1 MSREKELVKNS
12 FIISIGTFLPKLVSL
27 VTLPIVSAGLTK
39 AEYGTYDLITTMV
52 SCVMPFIT
60 LQIHTAAFRFL
71 VDARNNKLE
80 TEKIVSSLLFYIVSV
95 SAVALVAV
103 FFILQ
108 KLPVLMRLMIC
119 LYFFLDAFVFA
130 MRQVVRGISKNVV
143 YSVSTVVQALIEMA
157 LVVVSIKFA
166 NMGLIGLLLSFNIAF
181 LASNAVLMI
190 GGKLFSYVKISRISK
205 DEVIRMLKYSWPL
218 VPTVLSD
225 WVLSISDRTVI
236 TAFIGIEA
244 TAVYGIA
251 NKIPALLNLVKTTFT
266 YAWQENAS
274 LSSESSD
281 KAEYYTSVFYS
292 IKNIAVGATAML
304 IAGTPI
310 LFRIFIKGDYAEAYP
325 QIPILFLGFFFS
337 LLSAFYGGI
346 YIANKKTVSMG
357 VTTFVAALINL
368 VIDLLFIK
376 LIGIYAAS
384 VSTVAG
390 YLFLFVFRTVD
401 LRKKYNMKLD
411 GLKIL
416 PYIAVLIGMC
426 VICWQNTLILNGVN
440 LVVGTVF
447 CFIINKDLIFKVT
460 GMLLK
465 KLARIKKK

>member
-166 NMGLIGLLLSFNIAF
+166 NMG
-181 LASNAVLMI
+181 
-190 GGKLFSYVKISRISK
+190 
-205 DEVIRMLKYSWPL
+205 
-218 VPTVLSD
+218 
-225 WVLSISDRTVI
+225 
-236 TAFIGIEA
+236 
-244 TAVYGIA
+244 
-251 NKIPALLNLVKTTFT
+251 
-266 YAWQENAS
+266 
-274 LSSESSD
+274 
-281 KAEYYTSVFYS
+281 
-292 IKNIAVGATAML
+292 
-304 IAGTPI
+304 I
-310 LFRIFIKGDYAEAYP
+310 L
-325 QIPILFLGFFFS
+325 
-337 LLSAFYGGI
+337 
-346 YIANKKTVSMG
+346 
-357 VTTFVAALINL
+357 
-368 VIDLLFIK
+368 
-376 LIGIYAAS
+376 
-384 VSTVAG
+384 
-390 YLFLFVFRTVD
+390 
-401 LRKKYNMKLD
+401 
-411 GLKIL
+411 
-416 PYIAVLIGMC
+416 
-426 VICWQNTLILNGVN
+426 
-440 LVVGTVF
+440 
-447 CFIINKDLIFKVT
+447 
-460 GMLLK
+460 
-465 KLARIKKK
+465 